1 MVREWISLIFII
13 AGTLVFG
20 IGVLGTIRFT
30 YVMNRMHAAALG
42 DTLGALLII
51 SGLMIMGI
59 DIYHGLKLVL
69 VVVFLW
75 LTSPVSS
82 NFIAR
87 IERMTN
93 LHFTERVNGK
103 K

>member
-1 MVREWISLIFII
+1 MVREWISLVFIV

-20 IGVLGTIRFT
+20 IGVLGTFRFH

-42 DTLGALLII
+42 DTLGMLLVVI
-51 SGLMIMGI
+51 GLIVMGI
-59 DIYHGLKLVL
+59 DTYHILKLIL

-93 LHFTERVNGK
+93 LHFTERVGGRK
-103 K
+103 